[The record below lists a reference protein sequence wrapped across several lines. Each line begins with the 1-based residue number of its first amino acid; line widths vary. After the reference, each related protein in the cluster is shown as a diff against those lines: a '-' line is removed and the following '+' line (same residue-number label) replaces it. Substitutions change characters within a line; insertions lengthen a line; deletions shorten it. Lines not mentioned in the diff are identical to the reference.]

1 MQRRLW
7 GGPAAKKPKAAAKK
21 PAKPRKP
28 AKSAEQ
34 KLAEKALREAAAAEQ
49 RQLAEQARKAAKAQK
64 AVEKAAEK
72 AEEAQA
78 RRRAPSAARETAT
91 AELTYELLSTAAQ
104 EFVDG
109 DTDAVEV
116 AARRALLGPLL
127 AEAPSAP
134 ALASGQPAASA
145 QRGGPERQTSGA
157 WCGLVSGELEQSNT
171 GLSAQSAY
179 HSAVC

>member
-64 AVEKAAEK
+64 AAEK

-91 AELTYELLSTAAQ
+91 AESTYELLSTAAQ